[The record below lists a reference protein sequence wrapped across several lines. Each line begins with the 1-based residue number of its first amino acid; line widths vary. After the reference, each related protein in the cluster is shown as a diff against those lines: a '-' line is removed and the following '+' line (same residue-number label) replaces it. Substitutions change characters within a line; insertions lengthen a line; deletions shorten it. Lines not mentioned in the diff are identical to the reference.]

1 MQINSA
7 AIDKAVEAFWEAEGG
22 TPSGIRAAVTAYL
35 STIADTNSVG
45 DFISRA
51 ALLKH
56 LCDERH
62 EYFREHFVQDPA
74 TGTYEA
80 NSAKEEWLSEIDDR
94 IALVDSFPAVQPVAV
109 VINDNQPGRT
119 AIIEVSADP
128 PTLGVGTALYSVS
141 SPS

>member
-1 MQINSA
+1 MQVNTA
-7 AIDKAVEAFWEAEGG
+7 ALDKASEAFWEADGG
-22 TPSGIRAAVTAYL
+22 THGGIRAAIEAYL
-35 STIADTNSVG
+35 AAFATSESSG

-51 ALLKH
+51 ALINH
-56 LCDERH
+56 LRKERDD
-62 EYFREHFVQDPA
+62 YFREHFAQDPA

-109 VINDNQPGRT
+109 VINDNQPGNT

-128 PTLGVGTALYSVS
+128 PTLGVGTLLYSVS